1 MTREEIKDELFDI
14 ILKNSSP
21 TMVVKRT
28 IDYQQTMAI
37 VAEFI
42 THENN
47 LLKEFVEFAKG
58 EFIKANYCYNDTYL
72 DTMLEMF
79 LEEHEE

>member
-1 MTREEIKDELFDI
+1 MEQIKNELFDI

-42 THENN
+42 THESD
-47 LLKEFVEFAKG
+47 LLKEFVEYLYGKFKSEDYCVSIELG
-58 EFIKANYCYNDTYL
+58 RIKQE
-72 DTMLEMF
+72 LENF
-79 LEEHEE
+79 LKEKK